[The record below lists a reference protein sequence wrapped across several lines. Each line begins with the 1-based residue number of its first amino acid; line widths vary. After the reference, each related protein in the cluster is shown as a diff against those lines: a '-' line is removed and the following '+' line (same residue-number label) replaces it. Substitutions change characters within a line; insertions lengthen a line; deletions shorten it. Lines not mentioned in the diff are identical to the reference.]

1 MADIDWTSINEK
13 LPYQRTEEQKTKR
26 RELFNQFD
34 PNGNG
39 YLSLAEVF
47 VFFSRIFFLFINL
60 LISFSRKFYRL
71 TRECEMSFS
80 LMNYLIANR

>member
-13 LPYQRTEEQKTKR
+13 LPYQRTEEQKAKR

-47 VFFSRIFFLFINL
+47 HRLTCFCHFTKYFPLYL
-60 LISFSRKFYRL
+60 LIIFALTKFF
-71 TRECEMSFS
+71 TG
-80 LMNYLIANR
+80 

>member
-60 LISFSRKFYRL
+60 FHFHENF
-71 TRECEMSFS
+71 TG
-80 LMNYLIANR
+80 

>member
-47 VFFSRIFFLFINL
+47 AFFTNFFLFINL
-60 LISFSRKFYRL
+60 FHFHENF
-71 TRECEMSFS
+71 TG
-80 LMNYLIANR
+80 

>member
-13 LPYQRTEEQKTKR
+13 LPYQRTEEQKAKR
-26 RELFNQFD
+26 RELFKQFD

-47 VFFSRIFFLFINL
+47 DNL
-60 LISFSRKFYRL
+60 TCTFG
-71 TRECEMSFS
+71 
-80 LMNYLIANR
+80 